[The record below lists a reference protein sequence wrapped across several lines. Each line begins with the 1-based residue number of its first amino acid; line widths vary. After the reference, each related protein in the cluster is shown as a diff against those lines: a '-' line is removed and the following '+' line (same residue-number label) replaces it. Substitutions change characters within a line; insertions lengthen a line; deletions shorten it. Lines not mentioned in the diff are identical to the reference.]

1 MKLAKKILAIILVA
15 VMVFGL
21 VSCAK
26 YYWDYITYTETLE
39 YNLHEIND
47 GIYGYYNIVS
57 SAIPAQ
63 NYQVVTLYF
72 GGGVYTL
79 KGQVNIHY
87 TESNPR
93 LVWEK
98 TKTVNGDT
106 LDVYIPYGSLEVRP
120 NMTVG

>member
-1 MKLAKKILAIILVA
+1 MKLAKKIIMVVLIVVMLAVPIVYIVD
-15 VMVFGL
+15 
-21 VSCAK
+21 S
-26 YYWDYITYTETLE
+26 ITYKETLE
-39 YNLHEIND
+39 YNLYEISD
-47 GIYGYYNIVS
+47 GIYGYYNIVA

>member
-1 MKLAKKILAIILVA
+1 MKLAKQILILLIIVIA
-15 VMVFGL
+15 FGL
-21 VSCAK
+21 VAPAIYTIDC
-26 YYWDYITYTETLE
+26 ITYKEILE
-39 YNLHEIND
+39 YNLYEISD
-47 GIYGYYNIVS
+47 GIYGYYNIVA

-72 GGGVYTL
+72 GGGIYTL

-87 TESNPR
+87 TDSNPR